1 MTAQQLKNSILQM
14 AVQGKLVP
22 QNPDDE
28 PASVLLEKI
37 RAEKEQLIK
46 EGKIKKDKKQSY
58 IFKGDDNLPYEKIGN
73 EVRCI
78 ADEVPFDIPD
88 NWCWC
93 RIGQIFNLQAG
104 KNISANEITDE
115 PFEQSY
121 PCYGGNGLR
130 GYVKL
135 YNRDGYF
142 ALIGRQGA
150 LCGNINFANGK
161 FYATEHAVVVETF
174 SDIDV
179 TWCGIFLLALN
190 LNQYATATAQ
200 PGLAVRNINQV
211 FIPLPPFA
219 EQQRIVAKIE
229 EILPYIEKYNIAEKQ
244 LEFLNINFPE
254 QLKKSIL
261 QQAVQGKLVPQSK
274 DDEPAS
280 VLLEKIRAEKQ
291 QLIKEGKIKKDKN
304 ESIIFKRD
312 KSHYERIGNTE
323 RCIDDEI
330 PFEIPDNWAW
340 CRLGSMSTY
349 AYQKKK
355 INAIYADNNMWQL
368 DLENIEKGGK
378 LLTKKTVGELKA
390 KGDKVCFEKGDILYS
405 KLRPYLLKVL
415 IAADDGICTPEIVPF
430 KLYGKINA
438 EYIVYL
444 LKSPYIDSLVNSKT
458 YGVKMPRVGTETM
471 INILI
476 PLPPITEQ
484 KRIVSQI
491 TKVLS
496 YCDKL

>member
-1 MTAQQLKNSILQM
+1 
-14 AVQGKLVP
+14 
-22 QNPDDE
+22 
-28 PASVLLEKI
+28 
-37 RAEKEQLIK
+37 
-46 EGKIKKDKKQSY
+46 
-58 IFKGDDNLPYEKIGN
+58 LPYEKIGN

-88 NWCWC
+88 GWEWARLKNLVYNN
-93 RIGQIFNLQAG
+93 GQI
-104 KNISANEITDE
+104 KPKTD
-115 PFEQSY
+115 F
-121 PCYGGNGLR
+121 CYI
-130 GYVKL
+130 
-135 YNRDGYF
+135 D
-142 ALIGRQGA
+142 IG
-150 LCGNINFANGK
+150 
-161 FYATEHAVVVETF
+161 
-174 SDIDV
+174 SID
-179 TWCGIFLLALN
+179 N
-190 LNQYATATAQ
+190 LNQKLNDLEKIVSADKAPSRARKIVKLGDILYSTVRPYLHNMCIIDRNFSHIPIASTGFAVLTTFRNFFNKFLFYYLLSPDFDSYANNVENSKGVAYPA
-200 PGLAVRNINQV
+200 INDERLYKSL
-211 FIPLPPFA
+211 IPIPPFE
-219 EQQRIVAKIE
+219 EQKKIVAKIE
-229 EILPYIEKYNIAEKQ
+229 EILPYIRKYDKTEKQ
-244 LEFLNINFPE
+244 LTALNTNFPE

-280 VLLEKIRAEKQ
+280 VLLEKIRTEKQ
-291 QLIKEGKIKKDKN
+291 QLVKEGKIKKDKN

>member
-1 MTAQQLKNSILQM
+1 
-14 AVQGKLVP
+14 
-22 QNPDDE
+22 
-28 PASVLLEKI
+28 
-37 RAEKEQLIK
+37 
-46 EGKIKKDKKQSY
+46 
-58 IFKGDDNLPYEKIGN
+58 
-73 EVRCI
+73 
-78 ADEVPFDIPD
+78 
-88 NWCWC
+88 
-93 RIGQIFNLQAG
+93 
-104 KNISANEITDE
+104 
-115 PFEQSY
+115 
-121 PCYGGNGLR
+121 
-130 GYVKL
+130 
-135 YNRDGYF
+135 
-142 ALIGRQGA
+142 
-150 LCGNINFANGK
+150 
-161 FYATEHAVVVETF
+161 
-174 SDIDV
+174 
-179 TWCGIFLLALN
+179 
-190 LNQYATATAQ
+190 
-200 PGLAVRNINQV
+200 
-211 FIPLPPFA
+211 
-219 EQQRIVAKIE
+219 
-229 EILPYIEKYNIAEKQ
+229 
-244 LEFLNINFPE
+244 
-254 QLKKSIL
+254 
-261 QQAVQGKLVPQSK
+261 
-274 DDEPAS
+274 
-280 VLLEKIRAEKQ
+280 
-291 QLIKEGKIKKDKN
+291 
-304 ESIIFKRD
+304 
-312 KSHYERIGNTE
+312 
-323 RCIDDEI
+323 
-330 PFEIPDNWAW
+330 
-340 CRLGSMSTY
+340 MSTY